1 MVTDGALR
9 SDSCINRYDQHLL
22 KQLYIELFTTIEYQ
36 HDSKQSAHIH
46 P

>member
-9 SDSCINRYDQHLL
+9 SESCINRYDQHLPN
-22 KQLYIELFTTIEYQ
+22 QLHIELCTTKEYQ
-36 HDSKQSAHIH
+36 HDSKMSAHIH